1 LGVTLPVTQ
10 NQLIARLP
18 RKDRTRLLASCD
30 EIELVMSQVLCEN
43 GAATRHAYFPSRGY
57 ISLVTPI
64 DGKPILEVGMVGTE
78 GMLGTQLVLGVAA
91 APLYAL
97 VQGPGMAWRVTAAAF
112 RRELI
117 ESKTLRVSLDRYVQ
131 VTMTQLAS
139 SAACLRFHQIGPRL
153 ARWLL
158 MTHDRAHTDSFRVT
172 HEFLAYMLG
181 VRRVGVTTAAGAL
194 HRSGL
199 IDYRRGDV
207 TVVDRPGLEAAAC
220 SCYAASRRAY
230 DDVMH

>member
-1 LGVTLPVTQ
+1 LPAIQ
-10 NQLIARLP
+10 NRLIARLP
-18 RKDRTRLLASCD
+18 RKDRTRLLASCE
-30 EIELVMSQVLCEN
+30 EIELVMSQVLCES
-43 GAATRHAYFPSRGY
+43 GTTTRYAYFPIQGY
-57 ISLVTPI
+57 ISLVTPL
-64 DGKPILEVGMVGTE
+64 DGRPILEVGMVGTE

-97 VQGPGMAWRVTAAAF
+97 VQGPGRAWRVTAAAF
-112 RRELI
+112 RRELLV
-117 ESKTLRVSLDRYVQ
+117 SKSLRLSLDRYVQ
-131 VTMTQLAS
+131 VTMSQLAS

-158 MTHDRAHTDSFRVT
+158 MTHDRAQADSFHVT

-194 HRSGL
+194 HRQGL
-199 IDYRRGDV
+199 IDYSRGDV

-220 SCYAASRRAY
+220 SCYAADRQAY